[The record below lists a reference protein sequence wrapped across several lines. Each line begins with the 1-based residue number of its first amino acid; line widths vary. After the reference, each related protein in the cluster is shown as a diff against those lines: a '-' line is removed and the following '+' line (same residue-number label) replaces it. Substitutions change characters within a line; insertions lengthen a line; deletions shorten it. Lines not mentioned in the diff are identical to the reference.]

1 LVLNLPKVEEG
12 LLAFGKEELAM
23 IVRSIMQG
31 WFRLT
36 RSMTVGVRGMI
47 IDESGKILLIR
58 PSYPSVLWLLP
69 GGGLER
75 GETAREALA
84 RELEEEAAIKVRGV
98 PKLFGFYSQ
107 EKEFRGDHVI
117 LYVVREFELG
127 TFAPTIEIREAGFFD
142 QKNLPAGTS
151 QGTRRRIEEV
161 VCDRQPAEHW

>member
-1 LVLNLPKVEEG
+1 
-12 LLAFGKEELAM
+12 M
-23 IVRSIMQG
+23 IVRSVMQR

-36 RSMTVGVRGMI
+36 RSMTVGVRGMV

-84 RELEEEAAIKVRGV
+84 RELEEEAAVRVKGV
-98 PKLFGFYSQ
+98 PQLFGFYSQ

-127 TFAPTIEIREAGFFD
+127 TFAPSLEIREAGFFD
-142 QKNLPAGTS
+142 QKNLPTGTS
-151 QGTRRRIEEV
+151 QGTRRRIDEV
-161 VCDRQPAEHW
+161 TSNWLPADHW